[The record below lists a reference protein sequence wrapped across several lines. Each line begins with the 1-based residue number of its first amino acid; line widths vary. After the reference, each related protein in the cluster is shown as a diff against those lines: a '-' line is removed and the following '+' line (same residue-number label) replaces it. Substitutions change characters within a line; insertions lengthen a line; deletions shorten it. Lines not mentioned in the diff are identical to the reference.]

1 MTTEEVA
8 KIMSGAATRATKGL
22 REVSDAIAELREAE
36 LMLEGLAAAQMLVEN
51 RKPPKDEN
59 PRLAYPIPE
68 IARKLGLHRRTIE
81 YKIQARK
88 LEVVDFGKRLVKA
101 ESLSAALKK
110 VPPSDGR
117 ERHGIV
123 WDWRATTTPALS
135 SFDDNGGGQ
144 AKTRQNN
151 VESRVCVACN
161 SAAAAAL
168 QAASELHHHCARSVS
183 TGCTGSPLALRPTI

>member
-1 MTTEEVA
+1 MRRAGRAVEERARRVTNSHSMTTEEVA
-8 KIMSGAATRATKGL
+8 KIMSGAATRATKSL

-81 YKIQARK
+81 HKIQAGK
-88 LEVVDFGKRLVKA
+88 LEVVDFFGKRLVTA

-110 VPPSDGR
+110 MPPSDGQ
-117 ERHGIV
+117 ERQGIV
-123 WDWRATTTPALS
+123 
-135 SFDDNGGGQ
+135 
-144 AKTRQNN
+144 
-151 VESRVCVACN
+151 
-161 SAAAAAL
+161 
-168 QAASELHHHCARSVS
+168 
-183 TGCTGSPLALRPTI
+183 